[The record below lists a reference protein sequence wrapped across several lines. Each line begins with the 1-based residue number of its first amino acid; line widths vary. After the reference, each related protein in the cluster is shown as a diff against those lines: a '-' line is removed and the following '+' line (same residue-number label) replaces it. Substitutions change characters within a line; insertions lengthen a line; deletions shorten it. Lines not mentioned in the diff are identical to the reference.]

1 MPAMINEK
9 EAANATATDSYCLWD
24 AQGTR

>member
-1 MPAMINEK
+1 MINEK